1 MHITST
7 NFDDP
12 KLKEMTNRS
21 QESISIHGFQGDKDI
36 VYIGARIKNG
46 AIHKKIRKEG
56 FNVEKVQIILMAV
69 LLKISSMKMTQVP
82 EFNWRYLHLLENHF
96 SKRQFKQKDERKHE

>member
-1 MHITST
+1 MA
-7 NFDDP
+7 
-12 KLKEMTNRS
+12 
-21 QESISIHGFQGDKDI
+21 QSIK
-36 VYIGARIKNG
+36 R
-46 AIHKKIRKEG
+46 IRKEG